1 MRPGSILDI
10 GATGAFPGAHCFE
23 KRPFSWLASP
33 KKMSLLNNFNENFF
47 FKLHDTKL
55 GLIVAPNKGLTDWQF
70 GPELSIFDA
79 TSYLMTCSNNF
90 CEMLRSMMLLKW

>member
-33 KKMSLLNNFNENFF
+33 KKMSFLNNFNENFF
-47 FKLHDTKL
+47 F
-55 GLIVAPNKGLTDWQF
+55 Q
-70 GPELSIFDA
+70 
-79 TSYLMTCSNNF
+79 TS
-90 CEMLRSMMLLKW
+90 